1 MHVYAYVRQLTT
13 QLTHSWKTC
22 ARFRIRWPLDN
33 WWTTPNSSS
42 GVFGTHSLICGFHGA
57 QESARTN
64 SMEPLLAQDGKAG
77 LEATKHILM
86 KIFKKTSDGDDLRKP
101 SAFVSQCVKYAW
113 HDLRPTTDRSKKRQS
128 SSWNESPAR
137 CKKSRW

>member
-1 MHVYAYVRQLTT
+1 MNKILINNTEYQILTKLNNKYNVD
-13 QLTHSWKTC
+13 Q
-22 ARFRIRWPLDN
+22 A
-33 WWTTPNSSS
+33 
-42 GVFGTHSLICGFHGA
+42 A
-57 QESARTN
+57 QDALW
-64 SMEPLLAQDGKAG
+64 LLAQNGKAG
-77 LEATKHILM
+77 EEQAKHILM

>member
-1 MHVYAYVRQLTT
+1 
-13 QLTHSWKTC
+13 
-22 ARFRIRWPLDN
+22 
-33 WWTTPNSSS
+33 
-42 GVFGTHSLICGFHGA
+42 
-57 QESARTN
+57 
-64 SMEPLLAQDGKAG
+64 MEPLLAQDGKAG
-77 LEATKHILM
+77 LEAAKHILM

>member
-1 MHVYAYVRQLTT
+1 MENRCEIQNQMASRYLVDNPAKSL
-13 QLTHSWKTC
+13 
-22 ARFRIRWPLDN
+22 ARVQ
-33 WWTTPNSSS
+33 NSSS
-42 GVFGTHSLICGFHGA
+42 GFLGTHSLICGFHGA

-113 HDLRPTTDRSKKRQS
+113 HDLRRTTDRSKKRQS

>member
-1 MHVYAYVRQLTT
+1 MASPRRIFGHAHEESKHEECESFEFSIDSWVRVLDEYEVD
-13 QLTHSWKTC
+13 KP
-22 ARFRIRWPLDN
+22 ARDALW
-33 WWTTPNSSS
+33 
-42 GVFGTHSLICGFHGA
+42 
-57 QESARTN
+57 
-64 SMEPLLAQDGKAG
+64 LLAQDGKPG
-77 LEATKHILM
+77 LEEAKHILM